1 MVSMDV
7 EELLKKKEWE
17 LQQRI
22 NDAILNRENKEA
34 SLKYSNIP
42 GRFRDIEFK
51 DLVINKDNKQI
62 VDHCIKY
69 VKSFNGYQK
78 GIGLIGDMGVGKTTL
93 ISIIGQHLIK
103 KGYSVYFATEEAI
116 LDEVKRS
123 FDDKSL
129 DNPEDIIRRIG
140 SHDIVMIDELGQ
152 TTSDWGLSTLK
163 RIIDTVINN
172 NNKLFITTNYNS
184 KELLER
190 WGNSKTYKTP
200 HQVVDRMQE
209 TMNFYMVK
217 GKSFRAQDIGA
228 SNV

>member
-78 GIGLIGDMGVGKTTL
+78 GLGLICDMGVVKTKL
-93 ISIIGQHLIK
+93 NSIICQHLIK